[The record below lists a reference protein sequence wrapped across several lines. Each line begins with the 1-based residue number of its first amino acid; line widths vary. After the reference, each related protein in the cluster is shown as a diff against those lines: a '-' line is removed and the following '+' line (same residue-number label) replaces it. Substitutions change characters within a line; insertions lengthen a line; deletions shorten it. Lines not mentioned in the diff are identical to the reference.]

1 MRKALVAFMSM
12 LTFGST
18 QALEVSIGDSASVE
32 INDESIDQISK
43 GLSGGA
49 LSQDELSRLAASA
62 EVAAELEAQGINVV
76 DTIEEALASGGLDT
90 AVDTA
95 NAEVAAAVE
104 QAAQD
109 FVNDPNGVNAEAIAD
124 GHDVYV
130 GDPEGAPGNQ

>member
-1 MRKALVAFMSM
+1 MKSVLVALMGVLAVGQSH
-12 LTFGST
+12 S
-18 QALEVSIGDSASVE
+18 LEISIGDSASVE
-32 INDESIDQISK
+32 INDETISEISR
-43 GLSGGA
+43 GLSGGS
-49 LSQDELSRLAASA
+49 LSQDELNRLAASA

-124 GHDVYV
+124 GHEIYI
-130 GDPEGAPGNQ
+130 GPPEGAPK

>member
-1 MRKALVAFMSM
+1 MKSVLVVLMGVLAVGQSH
-12 LTFGST
+12 S
-18 QALEVSIGDSASVE
+18 LEISIGDSASVE
-32 INDESIDQISK
+32 INDETISEISR
-43 GLSGGA
+43 GLSGGS
-49 LSQDELSRLAASA
+49 LSQDELNRLAASA

-124 GHDVYV
+124 GHEIYI
-130 GDPEGAPGNQ
+130 GPPEGAPK